1 VLRFVNAVS
10 ARFELNSGGN
20 DRTKPCLWFN
30 STWIARSIVGA
41 LKYIVSARACFHE
54 ALVHTIGPN
63 GAVIRSMSAEYPA
76 AIVIGR
82 DAIR

>member
-1 VLRFVNAVS
+1 LIQWANKTLPVVQQHLER
-10 ARFELNSGGN
+10 
-20 DRTKPCLWFN
+20 
-30 STWIARSIVGA
+30 ARSIVAA